1 MLGAF
6 RFPRQHA
13 LRSNRGNQCSRSHWT
28 FDGQTGSY
36 LTVRTDVLTSHPN
49 EPHLDR
55 MDRELKVEQL
65 KWPLYVLD
73 DVIVAPCARSSQFI
87 RASGL
92 SAEGQR

>member
-1 MLGAF
+1 MTTKGLGTAAASSKKVKF
-6 RFPRQHA
+6 CQ
-13 LRSNRGNQCSRSHWT
+13 
-28 FDGQTGSY
+28 DQTWRMDLDSEIPS
-36 LTVRTDVLTSHPN
+36 D

-73 DVIVAPCARSSQFI
+73 EVIVAPSARSSQLI

-92 SAEGQR
+92 SAEGQL